1 MLYKIT
7 NRSKVRLFYSR
18 LNALKITPRNINQ
31 WLNINQLCATFT
43 PFWGRKY
50 CFTIY
55 MNNFSATFI
64 FFFSVFGGG
73 GGEERDYKFSG
84 RFFFFNYINT
94 YYTYRVPYSGFFCAD
109 LKLGKNG
116 SRFLVT
122 ECTNILYF
130 TL

>member
-18 LNALKITPRNINQ
+18 LNALKFTPRNINQ

-73 GGEERDYKFSG
+73 GGRREITSSVGDFFSS
-84 RFFFFNYINT
+84 IIST
-94 YYTYRVPYSGFFCAD
+94 HTIH
-109 LKLGKNG
+109 
-116 SRFLVT
+116 T
-122 ECTNILYF
+122 ESHIVVFSVQT
-130 TL
+130 